1 MLCLARK
8 SLWNFMNHMS
18 PRLLVV
24 KGPGGVKG
32 PDGVGVR
39 EGAISVTGEN
49 GGMESTVVRLFTGG
63 FL

>member
-8 SLWNFMNHMS
+8 PLWNFMNHMS
-18 PRLLVV
+18 PRLLGV

-39 EGAISVTGEN
+39 GGAISVTGED
-49 GGMESTVVRLFTGG
+49 GSMESMVVRLFTGG